1 MRTPVQ
7 SRSEGSTARM
17 VAATIEL
24 LHEGGLQ
31 AVTIA
36 AVAQRYGG
44 SNGSIYHRFGDRT
57 GLLMAAQEDV
67 LTRIEH
73 AAAAAFSAA
82 EQESDDDRAVQMLAE
97 AALAV
102 FAEHRGAM
110 RAFFIQSRNTT
121 DGELFAARIVR
132 TNHQLADTVTGWLSA
147 RFGTSDADAEATW
160 RILFAIGASQAV
172 FDDQDL
178 SARSTSESELSDA
191 LARAVSAVARRV

>member
-1 MRTPVQ
+1 M
-7 SRSEGSTARM
+7 
-17 VAATIEL
+17 AATIEL

-67 LTRIEH
+67 LTRIEL

-110 RAFFIQSRNTT
+110 RAFFIQSRNYAPPPISQPRGSGIDRFRRAPHLALRAHT
-121 DGELFAARIVR
+121 DEVLRPNQDASLSGVVALLALEYVLAFIRVLDLGVPHLRYWLGLGLGALGTDPLASSHAR
-132 TNHQLADTVTGWLSA
+132 NLM
-147 RFGTSDADAEATW
+147 
-160 RILFAIGASQAV
+160 
-172 FDDQDL
+172 
-178 SARSTSESELSDA
+178 
-191 LARAVSAVARRV
+191 